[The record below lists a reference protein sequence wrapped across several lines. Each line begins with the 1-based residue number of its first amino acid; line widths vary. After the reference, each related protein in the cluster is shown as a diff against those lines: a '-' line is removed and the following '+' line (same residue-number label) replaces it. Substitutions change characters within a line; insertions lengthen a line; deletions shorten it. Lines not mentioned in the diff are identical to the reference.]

1 MLMGDGQVWG
11 WEAWDMHGEEKRE
24 YSKQRNWQKGGL
36 ETYITT
42 MQ

>member
-11 WEAWDMHGEEKRE
+11 WEGWDMHGEEKRE
-24 YSKQRNWQKGGL
+24 YSRQRNWQKGGL